1 MGFLWDMSLDSSLID
16 RCLGGATN
24 SSSSSM
30 ISPNKDSSVMFKNNE
45 EDIRVT
51 PSNASNDVLSGVCP
65 PKTYKHRPI
74 ESYFCPLLNTSSKV
88 PPTAKPLRIHMR
100 QQHSGGKRDM
110 GWITH
115 LVQLVRRLQKYTN
128 NNRYWNS
135 LGVSTNFNRRACGI
149 KATGTA
155 MESIELLRRCF
166 YPRQDVIK
174 WKTV

>member
-1 MGFLWDMSLDSSLID
+1 
-16 RCLGGATN
+16 
-24 SSSSSM
+24 
-30 ISPNKDSSVMFKNNE
+30 
-45 EDIRVT
+45 
-51 PSNASNDVLSGVCP
+51 
-65 PKTYKHRPI
+65 
-74 ESYFCPLLNTSSKV
+74 
-88 PPTAKPLRIHMR
+88 MR

-135 LGVSTNFNRRACGI
+135 LGVSTNFDCGASGF

-174 WKTV
+174 WETV